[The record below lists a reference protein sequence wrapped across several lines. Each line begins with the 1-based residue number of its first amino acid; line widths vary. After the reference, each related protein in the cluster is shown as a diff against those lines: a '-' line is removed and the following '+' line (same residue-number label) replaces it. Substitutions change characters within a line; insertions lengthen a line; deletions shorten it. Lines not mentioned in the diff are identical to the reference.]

1 MAIESPV
8 TIRSA
13 TTLAMRRGLVV
24 DRSWFDYLE
33 ATMLTATTMLIGLL
47 MHVAPVPAETLSA
60 LAVSEPTTMA
70 LLGVGLAL
78 IARRLRLRPRRSV

>member
-1 MAIESPV
+1 
-8 TIRSA
+8 
-13 TTLAMRRGLVV
+13 MRRGLVV

-47 MHVAPVPAETLSA
+47 MHVAPVHAETLSA
-60 LAVSEPTTMA
+60 EAGARLVFWSPIADEA
-70 LLGVGLAL
+70 LPDADGLAL